1 MRGEEKGKLLLEGCR
16 VLVWDDEKVVDMDN
30 GDGGTTRGI
39 YLVSLKFTLKK
50 RAQLV
55 SFMLYILYHIGKYET
70 KMRRLAKIIQ

>member
-1 MRGEEKGKLLLEGCR
+1 
-16 VLVWDDEKVVDMDN
+16 MDN
-30 GDGGTTRGI
+30 GDGGTTQGI

-55 SFMLYILYHIGKYET
+55 SFMLYILYHIEKYET